1 MKGLGRNVK
10 FMTGFFLKLEIKCY
24 LFLALMWVV
33 FGRLNDGIGPF
44 VNEQAPF
51 YIFWISVA
59 LVLITAMSHS
69 DVYFKAMVSQ
79 GSARKP
85 AALGMLLSQ
94 YIFMGMQLV
103 FLFGIAFLTTG
114 IWSISIKN
122 CPMGILAVMFILQGV
137 GILCAALA
145 MSEHSVWA
153 VILFLGL
160 VLGCVLAGVLLGFKH
175 DFVWSAGMLKP
186 YNSLWFLAVGVV
198 LEVIGSFA
206 YYKTVQK
213 VDLKL
218 A

>member
-33 FGRLNDGIGPF
+33 FGKLNDGIGPF

-59 LVLITAMSHS
+59 LVLICAMSHS
-69 DVYFKAMVSQ
+69 DMYFKTMVSQ

-85 AALGMLLSQ
+85 AAFGMLLSQ
-94 YIFMGMQLV
+94 Y
-103 FLFGIAFLTTG
+103 AFVVIQVAIL
-114 IWSISIKN
+114 
-122 CPMGILAVMFILQGV
+122 LAVAMLTDSNWSLAIKICPLGLIAVIFILQGA
-137 GILCAALA
+137 GIICATLS
-145 MSEHSVWA
+145 MSGHNAWA
-153 VILFLGL
+153 VILFLGTL
-160 VLGCVLAGVLLGFKH
+160 VAFVLGCVLLGYKH
-175 DFVWSAGMLKP
+175 DFVWSAEMVEP
-186 YNSLWFLAVGVV
+186 YNNLLFLATGVV
-198 LEVIGSFA
+198 LEIIGLA
-206 YYKTVQK
+206 VYYKTMQK

>member
-10 FMTGFFLKLEIKCY
+10 FMTGFFLKLEIKGY

-59 LVLITAMSHS
+59 LVLICAMSHS
-69 DVYFKAMVSQ
+69 DMFFKTMVSQ

-94 YIFMGMQLV
+94 YVIMAMQLV
-103 FLFGIAFLTTG
+103 VLFGIALLTNG
-114 IWSISIKN
+114 IWSITIKM
-122 CPMGILAVMFILQGV
+122 CPLGILAVIFILQGM
-137 GILCAALA
+137 GILCATLS
-145 MSEHSVWA
+145 MSEHNVWA
-153 VILFLGL
+153 VILFLGTIVAF
-160 VLGCVLAGVLLGFKH
+160 VLGCVLLGYVH
-175 DFVWSAGMLKP
+175 DFVWSAEMVKP
-186 YNSLWFLAVGVV
+186 YNNLLFLAVGVV
-198 LEVIGSFA
+198 LEVIGSVA
-206 YYKTVQK
+206 YYKTMQK
-213 VDLKL
+213 VDLRL